1 MCSFKIGPR
10 RPRNTTFDPWK
21 SRKVRILNPNPTST
35 LIRLCI
41 ACALL
46 LLDACAVRE
55 VNEKSSKPLAANLYT
70 ASSWRQIEG
79 WNEDAT
85 HEAWS
90 ALLNSCKARGFQP
103 EWKRVCTEAQSR
115 SIVEPGGA
123 RRFFEEF
130 FTPYRI
136 RQEKGDRSADT
147 GLITGYYEPLLF
159 GARNP
164 GPTFTVPLYAPPDD
178 LLTIDLGSV
187 YSDLKGRTLRGRLQG
202 KKVVPYYSRADLDN
216 SPLLQGK
223 ELVWVNGAL
232 DAFYLQ
238 VQGSG
243 RVQLTDGR
251 TVRMAYADQ
260 NGHPYRSIGRYLID
274 KGELTV
280 EQATAQGIRQWIEAH
295 PARTSEVLNANPSM
309 VFFREEPI
317 ADATQGPKGAL
328 GVPLTPARSIA
339 VDPRFI
345 PLGAPVFL
353 STTYPATGTPLRRL
367 MMAQDTGGAIKGAV
381 RADFFWG
388 FGNAAAEYAGR
399 MRQEGRLWLLWPK
412 DQSLPGILRK

>member
-1 MCSFKIGPR
+1 MIGR
-10 RPRNTTFDPWK
+10 TPW
-21 SRKVRILNPNPTST
+21 SRASARISIVWVIALLS
-35 LIRLCI
+35 
-41 ACALL
+41 ACAT
-46 LLDACAVRE
+46 RE
-55 VNEKSSKPLAANLYT
+55 VAERPTPPSPLPPAPPSEPYT
-70 ASSWRQIEG
+70 ATDWKQVDG

-90 ALLNSCKARGFQP
+90 AFLNTCKARGSQP
-103 EWKRVCTEAQSR
+103 LWKRVCTEAQAR
-115 SIVEPGGA
+115 TVAEPGSA

-130 FTPYRI
+130 FTPYRV
-136 RQEKGDRSADT
+136 RQAEQGGRAADT

-159 GARNP
+159 GARKP
-164 GPTFTVPLYAPPDD
+164 APTFTVPLYAPPDD
-178 LLTIDLGSV
+178 LLAIDLSSV
-187 YSDLKGRTLRGRLQG
+187 YPDLKGRTLRGRLQG
-202 KKVVPYYSRADLDN
+202 KKVVPYYSRAELDN
-216 SPLLQGK
+216 SPLMKGK

-243 RVQLTDGR
+243 RVQLNDGQ
-251 TVRMAYADQ
+251 TIRMAYADQ

-280 EQATAQGIRQWIEAH
+280 EQATAQGIRQWVEAH

-317 ADATQGPKGAL
+317 ADPTQGPKGAL
-328 GVPLTPARSIA
+328 GVPLTPGRSIA
-339 VDPRFI
+339 VDPRSI

-353 STTYPATGTPLRRL
+353 ATTYPATTTPLRRL

-388 FGNAAAEYAGR
+388 FGGTAPESAGR
-399 MRQEGRLWLLWPK
+399 MRQDGRLWMLWPK
-412 DQSLPGILRK
+412 EQPLPAPP